1 MKTANLQHQNLK
13 TSTHLVLMLV
23 IVLSLLS
30 CKKLI
35 DSIEPKSFVDKY
47 YDLTLKHEWIVDSI
61 RYTKFDE
68 AKKMVSD
75 EIKPVGKMIFE
86 KPIEESNNPI
96 LTYGQGYMTHTYTQ
110 NGQTIVDKKAYR
122 LKNSGTEIKYLEL
135 YVKPAAATSY
145 SGVQSIIYDVQLID
159 KNSYYLYRYE
169 HLQDTRTGQW
179 QGYLRSV
186 IKMHR

>member
-1 MKTANLQHQNLK
+1 MKKISLCL
-13 TSTHLVLMLV
+13 
-23 IVLSLLS
+23 VLSLAIFASLSS

-47 YDLTLKHEWIVDSI
+47 YDLTLSHEWTVDSI

-68 AKKMVSD
+68 SKKLISD
-75 EIKPVGKMIFE
+75 ESKPVGKMVFD
-86 KPIEESNNPI
+86 KPIEESNNAI

-110 NGQTIVDKKAYR
+110 NGQTVVEKNAYR

-135 YVKPAAATSY
+135 YYKPANVASY
-145 SGVQSIIYDVQLID
+145 SGVQSIIFDVQSIN
-159 KNSYYLYRYE
+159 KTTYHLYRYE
-169 HLQDTRTGQW
+169 HLQDIRTGQW

>member
-1 MKTANLQHQNLK
+1 MKISTYQSQNIK
-13 TSTHLVLMLV
+13 IT
-23 IVLSLLS
+23 IYFLSLFVLLIHLTS

-47 YDLTLKHEWIVDSI
+47 YDQTLNYEWVVDSI

-68 AKKMVSD
+68 SKKLISD
-75 EIKPVGKMIFE
+75 ESKPVGKMVFD
-86 KPIEESNNPI
+86 KPIEESNNAV
-96 LTYGQGYMTHTYTQ
+96 LSFGQGYMTHTYTQ
-110 NGQTIVDKKAYR
+110 NGQIVVEKNAYR

-135 YVKPAAATSY
+135 YYKAATATSY
-145 SGVQSIIYDVQLID
+145 SGVQSIIYDVQLIN
-159 KNSYYLYRYE
+159 KNTYHLYRYE
-169 HLQDTRTGQW
+169 HLQDSKTGQW